1 MQLGEKPLA
10 QHHEAH
16 EAHEAHLTPSTKSKK
31 RSSGLIVPRG
41 FQVKPRGHWMM
52 TLRFIFFLD
61 LFRNPRHSKV
71 SSSQN
76 PGILLSYP
84 YFSHYKLLPAIKTNL
99 ATLVGLRNSSG
110 FPFTRLF
117 WPFPH
122 PFLRASYVTME
133 YTYIFHN
140 TYLNKSCL
148 SPHLGCKFLNSRD
161 QSVSLCSQCLI
172 HGSQSISVC

>member
-1 MQLGEKPLA
+1 MPSITKLMKLKD
-10 QHHEAH
+10 
-16 EAHEAHLTPSTKSKK
+16 LTPSTKSKK

-41 FQVKPRGHWMM
+41 FQVKPRGHWTM
-52 TLRFIFFLD
+52 TLRLIFFLD
-61 LFRNPRHSKV
+61 LFRNSHHSKV

-76 PGILLSYP
+76 PGTILSYP

-110 FPFTRLF
+110 FPFTRVF
-117 WPFPH
+117 WLFPH

-133 YTYIFHN
+133 YTHIFHN
-140 TYLNKSCL
+140 TYLNISCL
-148 SPHLGCKFLNSRD
+148 SPHLGCEFLNSRD